1 MGRFDSQGQTG
12 DKGGRSHGDE
22 REDAILERRL
32 AESQD
37 EKKNKKRGGN
47 GKERKVK
54 GSVKGVKLETGLWE
68 RGERGMRA

>member
-37 EKKNKKRGGN
+37 EKKNKKRGEME
-47 GKERKVK
+47 K
-54 GSVKGVKLETGLWE
+54 
-68 RGERGMRA
+68 RGR

>member
-1 MGRFDSQGQTG
+1 MGSLHSQAQTG

-22 REDAILERRL
+22 REDAILERGL
-32 AESQD
+32 AESQG
-37 EKKNKKRGGN
+37 KKKKRRRGGD

>member
-22 REDAILERRL
+22 REDAISERRL

-37 EKKNKKRGGN
+37 EKKIRRGGN

-68 RGERGMRA
+68 WGERGMRA